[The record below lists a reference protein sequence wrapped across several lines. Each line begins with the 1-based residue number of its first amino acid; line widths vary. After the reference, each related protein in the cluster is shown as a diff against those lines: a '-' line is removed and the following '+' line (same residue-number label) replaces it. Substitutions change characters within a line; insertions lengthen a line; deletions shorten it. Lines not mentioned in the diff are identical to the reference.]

1 MINICINNRSISYIN
16 WIPSETGPL
25 INNFGSFDSG
35 GYINDYIVEIYNSLK
50 NTKPIFNISIDHTLV
65 DLFEINCPKSTDPNA
80 YIEWCLMNLYG
91 EKLNSFDHYQ
101 YPLKD
106 TYLNISLDKINK
118 SRIYDLNIQ
127 PEAEIRFIS
136 VDIFSAECGARNWFK
151 AEGNYVI
158 WKIGNRGVGHILII
172 KNNTL
177 ASFFNVKLKKNN
189 YEKTTS
195 LVDDGS
201 SKEFIKHINN
211 LLVNEKDKLKIENNY
226 GEIFFYNGGCGR
238 SVFNNF
244 IGINSKYFTP
254 LNPFDVIKITTNKP
268 NDLYEETLYAEAG
281 IGFSGLDV

>member
-1 MINICINNRSISYIN
+1 
-16 WIPSETGPL
+16 
-25 INNFGSFDSG
+25 
-35 GYINDYIVEIYNSLK
+35 
-50 NTKPIFNISIDHTLV
+50 
-65 DLFEINCPKSTDPNA
+65 
-80 YIEWCLMNLYG
+80 
-91 EKLNSFDHYQ
+91 
-101 YPLKD
+101 
-106 TYLNISLDKINK
+106 
-118 SRIYDLNIQ
+118 
-127 PEAEIRFIS
+127 
-136 VDIFSAECGARNWFK
+136 
-151 AEGNYVI
+151 EGNYVI

-172 KNNTL
+172 KNNIL
-177 ASFFNVKLKKNN
+177 SSFFNVKLKKNN